1 MTPLKQLKAINKK
14 EQLTVKKRYSTYL
27 CSLLPLLEKNN
38 IYIKDV
44 ADLNE
49 QQYEFIRRYFDDE
62 LYPVLTPMADDADR
76 PFPFIFNDSLNI
88 AVHLKNEE
96 KTNMIMLR

>member
-27 CSLLPLLEKNN
+27 RSLLPLLEKNN

-49 QQYEFIRRYFDDE
+49 QQYEFIRRYFDD
-62 LYPVLTPMADDADR
+62 
-76 PFPFIFNDSLNI
+76 
-88 AVHLKNEE
+88 
-96 KTNMIMLR
+96 